1 MRGHRTPSSS
11 CAQVLRKR
19 HYLAELQ
26 QQAKADSERKEAA
39 NPNPRGGG
47 AGGRDSRHAK
57 MSRAK
62 SLDTSP
68 QALQAGS
75 EFAARLK
82 AEFEAALHQA
92 HQQVAVGQAG
102 GEPLP
107 DESSPGVHAAN
118 VMKAMQRWEHIFTSQ
133 VSTSLKAV
141 SGLNAH
147 MMLLDEKLTTQARE
161 KVLLRE
167 RLERAE
173 ISAKELHSAVKH
185 ENQAGL
191 RQILDEEQHKARRFQ
206 LEIRDL
212 KTSLEHVSEQQAS
225 LKVMTGAGH
234 ESGELAVA
242 HHRNGTAMRGYAIIA
257 ITRLCCARAH
267 ARTHVCSR
275 SRSSTPRA
283 CTETGRQSPSQQP
296 CGRTRAASPR
306 PPPGKRTTRARGPQT
321 CPTKRPGAPSAR
333 AARSKRRGPRRR
345 AGAGARPAR
354 ARPTAPAPVPAA
366 RPAPSPASRAPRAV
380 SGFSG

>member
-225 LKVMTGAGH
+225 LKVM
-234 ESGELAVA
+234 GEK
-242 HHRNGTAMRGYAIIA
+242 AMDD
-257 ITRLCCARAH
+257 
-267 ARTHVCSR
+267 VR
-275 SRSSTPRA
+275 SRQLRHSSHSGSLEDRVMSLEARLAEASTTI
-283 CTETGRQSPSQQP
+283 TELQAKEAQEALRHNKALADALDAIAQVV
-296 CGRTRAASPR
+296 R
-306 PPPGKRTTRARGPQT
+306 
-321 CPTKRPGAPSAR
+321 
-333 AARSKRRGPRRR
+333 
-345 AGAGARPAR
+345 
-354 ARPTAPAPVPAA
+354 
-366 RPAPSPASRAPRAV
+366 V
-380 SGFSG
+380 SGFGFRVLGFGRHLGIEATDAIAQVVSRVQQVDERVAPDMMR